1 MACAGST
8 AYAEE
13 LTVDDARL
21 MLIDALLG
29 GRRRWM
35 TGDGART
42 AGDGSTGVWN
52 IASVLACDLG
62 GRSGDLTGEGGMEEG
77 GRGQGPAIMEL
88 GLRRRVFSC

>member
-1 MACAGST
+1 MACAEST

-42 AGDGSTGVWN
+42 AGDGSTGV
-52 IASVLACDLG
+52 
-62 GRSGDLTGEGGMEEG
+62 
-77 GRGQGPAIMEL
+77 
-88 GLRRRVFSC
+88 